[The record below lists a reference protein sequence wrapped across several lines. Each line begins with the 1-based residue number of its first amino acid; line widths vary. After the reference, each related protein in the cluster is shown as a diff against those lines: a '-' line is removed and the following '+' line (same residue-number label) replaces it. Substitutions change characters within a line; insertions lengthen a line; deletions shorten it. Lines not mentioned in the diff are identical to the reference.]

1 MHNGSL
7 PYECY
12 RHIAFAGG
20 LRVSFARMNRTV
32 SKVDSLLHPYAVEQ
46 IRADF
51 PILQRKVHD
60 QPLAYLDSASTAQ
73 KPQAMLDAM
82 MGFYSTSNANVHRGV
97 YTLGIESTDAF
108 EAARDAVAGLI
119 NAPSRREVIFTRN
132 TTEAINLVAKTY
144 GLAECGA
151 GDVIVCTV
159 LEHHANLVPWQ
170 VLAETTGANLRF
182 LDIDDEGNLQLDALE
197 AIAREGNVKLVAVT
211 HQSNTLGVRPPLA
224 ELVRWAHAEGAIVV
238 LDAAQTVPNRP
249 VDVQL
254 LDVDFLA
261 FSGHKTLGPTGIG
274 VLWGR
279 EALLQEMQP
288 FLTGGEMIRS
298 VALDR
303 TSWNTLPWKFEAG
316 TPAFAEAVGLHAAL
330 DYLERVGL
338 EAIDAHEHAITEYAL
353 GRLAEV
359 PGLRV
364 IGPQLAAS
372 RGGVISF
379 LLEDVHPHDIAEILD
394 RHAVCVRAGHHC
406 TQPLMQRLQI
416 AATVR
421 ASFYLYTTT
430 DEIDRLIVG
439 LYDVRRVMGV

>member
-1 MHNGSL
+1 
-7 PYECY
+7 
-12 RHIAFAGG
+12 
-20 LRVSFARMNRTV
+20 MNRAV

-82 MGFYSTSNANVHRGV
+82 MRFYSTSNANVHRGV

-132 TTEAINLVAKTY
+132 TTEALNLVAKTY
-144 GLAECGA
+144 GLAECGP

-182 LDIDDEGNLQLDALE
+182 LDIDDEGSLQLDTLE
-197 AIAREGNVKLVAVT
+197 AIAREGNVKLVTVT

-224 ELVRWAHAEGAIVV
+224 ELVRWAHAEGAVVV

-249 VDVQL
+249 VDVQA

-303 TSWNTLPWKFEAG
+303 TSWNSLPWKFEAG
-316 TPAFAEAVGLHAAL
+316 TPAFAEAVGLHAAI

-379 LLEDVHPHDIAEILD
+379 LLEDVHPHDVAEILD

-439 LYDVRRVMGV
+439 LYDARRVMGV